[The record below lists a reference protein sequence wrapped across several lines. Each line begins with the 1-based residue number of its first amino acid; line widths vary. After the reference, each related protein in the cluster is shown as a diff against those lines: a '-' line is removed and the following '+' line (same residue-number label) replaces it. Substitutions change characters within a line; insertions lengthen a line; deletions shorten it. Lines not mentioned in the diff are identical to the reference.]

1 METTPIAAGPLEAF
15 VGLHAKATPL
25 MRSMLLRASHITPP
39 HSTLVTEHV
48 NGCCIQCE
56 GRPTFRRTLDGLQ
69 PTISFHWFIDCRRSN
84 KSAVWRLTSSAAGVT
99 PNAEIVRRGAA
110 GKASERMES

>member
-1 METTPIAAGPLEAF
+1 MEKPTLKEMTPSAS
-15 VGLHAKATPL
+15 KATPL
-25 MRSMLLRASHITPP
+25 MRSMLIKASHITPP

-69 PTISFHWFIDCRRSN
+69 PTISFHWFVDCKRSN
-84 KSAVWRLTSSAAGVT
+84 KAAVWRLMSSAAGVT
-99 PNAEIVRRGAA
+99 PNAGSNGPSGVAAKVRVD
-110 GKASERMES
+110 